1 MIDMSILKKM
11 NMNKVI
17 NKALELLEDWEEE
30 VHIERL
36 FEQAVFDI
44 SIKEFERDIGE
55 KMFYTQYLP
64 ELNKVIISKKQAY
77 ELLRGSSP
85 CWR

>member
-1 MIDMSILKKM
+1 
-11 NMNKVI
+11 MNKVI

-85 CWR
+85 CWRQSSDGT